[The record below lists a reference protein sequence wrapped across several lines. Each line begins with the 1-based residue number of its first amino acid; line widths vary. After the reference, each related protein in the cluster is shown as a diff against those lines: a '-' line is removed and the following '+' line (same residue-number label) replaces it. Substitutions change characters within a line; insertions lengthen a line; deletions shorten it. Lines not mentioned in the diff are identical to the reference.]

1 MENIV
6 DLLIQIAD
14 IFGGY
19 LGIFVVSVVGNLIP
33 FIPIPY
39 LVAVYLYAAYI
50 PGSNPFLVGV
60 VSGIGGG
67 VGKLAVYYLS
77 RGASVFISD
86 KSKKKLEKMREIL
99 GNYGALAV
107 FLFAATPSPDD
118 VIIALLGLMKYNVLK
133 FFVSITAG
141 KILISVLT
149 AYTGR
154 IVVETLGR
162 EKFWE
167 SVVVSIVI
175 FVIVMLVVTFINWE
189 KILEILG
196 TKGWKGLLEEI
207 NKKGLRKILFENNK
221 KE

>member
-1 MENIV
+1 MENIIN
-6 DLLIQIAD
+6 LLIQIAD

-19 LGIFVVSVVGNLIP
+19 LGIFVVSVLGNLIP

-77 RGASVFISD
+77 RGASVFISN
-86 KSKKKLEKMREIL
+86 KSKKKLEKMRAIL

-118 VIIALLGLMKYNVLK
+118 VIIALLGLIKYNVLK
-133 FFVSITAG
+133 FFVSVTAG

-175 FVIVMLVVTFINWE
+175 FVIVMLIVTFINWDR
-189 KILEILG
+189 ILEIVG
-196 TKGWKGLLEEI
+196 TRGWKGLLEEI